1 MTNLFRVNSILF
13 TLLLVVAAVPAHA
26 DWKQFLD
33 DFSKKA
39 GSSALGEQQGAD
51 LSSDKIVNGLKE
63 ALEVGT
69 KKAVEKVSQEGGY
82 LNNPQIRIP
91 LPPRVQQA
99 AGLMRQ
105 LGLNKMADD
114 FEQSI
119 NLAAEKA
126 APQATSIMIDAIK
139 KMTIDDARNILN
151 GENDAATRFF
161 EDKTRNKLA
170 GLFEPIIDSS
180 LNEVGATRYYNQLDD
195 KVSSLP
201 VVGQDLNMDL
211 PDYVTAQALD
221 GLFVMIAEEEQKIRN
236 NPAARTSEI
245 LQQVFGSK

>member
-1 MTNLFRVNSILF
+1 MKFSAKISWTLFIFFLMATS
-13 TLLLVVAAVPAHA
+13 PSHA
-26 DWKQFLD
+26 DWKKFLE
-33 DFSKKA
+33 DFSKSGTTA
-39 GSSALGEQQGAD
+39 LSTSEGSD
-51 LSSDKIVNGLKE
+51 LSSDTIVNGLKE

-69 KKAVEKVSQEGGY
+69 RKAVENVSKEGGY
-82 LNNPQIRIP
+82 LNNPEIRIP

-119 NLAAEKA
+119 NRAAEKA

-139 KMTIDDARNILN
+139 SMSIDDARNILN
-151 GENDAATRFF
+151 GESDAATRFF
-161 EDKTRNKLA
+161 EDRTRGKLA
-170 GLFEPIIDSS
+170 GLFKPIIDTS

-195 KVSSLP
+195 KLSSVP
-201 VVGQDLNMDL
+201 VVGQELDMDL
-211 PDYVTAQALD
+211 QDYVTDQALN
-221 GLFVMIAEEEQKIRN
+221 GLFVMLAQEEQKIRD

-245 LQQVFGSK
+245 LQQVFGK